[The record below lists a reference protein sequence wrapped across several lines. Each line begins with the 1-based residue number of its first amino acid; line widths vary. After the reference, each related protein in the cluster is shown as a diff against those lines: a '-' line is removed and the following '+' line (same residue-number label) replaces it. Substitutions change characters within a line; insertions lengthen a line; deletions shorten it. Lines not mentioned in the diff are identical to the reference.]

1 VANLPATVPAGSPPQ
16 RTLNP
21 VQEQIARAIFDGM
34 KPGDIARKLA
44 PDDRRERTKIR
55 AQVRRLAASDPVF
68 QARIGEMAQGH
79 LIMSLGTAVRGLERA
94 AGRGRSDAIKLLF
107 EATGF
112 HQSKQQH
119 EHSGEIKVKLDIPRP
134 PVLDDEGRP
143 EKVVDADVVE
153 DE

>member
-1 VANLPATVPAGSPPQ
+1 
-16 RTLNP
+16 
-21 VQEQIARAIFDGM
+21 M
-34 KPGDIARKLA
+34 KPGDVARKLA
-44 PDDRRERTKIR
+44 PNDRHERKKIR
-55 AQVRRLAASDPVF
+55 ARVRRLAASDPVF
-68 QARIGEMAQGH
+68 QARIGELAHGH

-112 HQSKQQH
+112 HHTKTQH
-119 EHSGEIKVKLDIPRP
+119 EHSGEIKVKLEIPRP

-143 EKVVDADVVE
+143 EPVVDADVVE